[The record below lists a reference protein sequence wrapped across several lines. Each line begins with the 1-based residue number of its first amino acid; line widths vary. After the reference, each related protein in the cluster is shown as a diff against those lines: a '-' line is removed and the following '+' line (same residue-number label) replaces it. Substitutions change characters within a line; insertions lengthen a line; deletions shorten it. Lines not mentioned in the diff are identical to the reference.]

1 MLRNLEVTNFKAW
14 HKLRMAL
21 GRVTGVFGANSS
33 GKSSVLQFLLL
44 LKQTKNATDRGI
56 VVDFGGPNELVNL
69 GKYQDL
75 VHRGND
81 KVDIE
86 WTLDWDLPSH
96 LKINDPMGQRQA
108 VLMEGDSLQVN
119 SRVGWKGPGTAA
131 RHLRYKFSDTVFAI
145 EPKPENPSEFN
156 LRSEGPHS
164 LQLIRNQG
172 RGWALPGPIK
182 THLFPDQART
192 YFQNT
197 SFLSHFEAEYE
208 ALMDRI
214 YYLGP
219 LREHPTA
226 GRGQAPPMSERA
238 VSAASMPFWPLPHAA
253 RRETS
258 QPESGTRASRK

>member
-14 HKLRMAL
+14 HELRMAL
-21 GRVTGVFGANSS
+21 GKVTGVFGANSS

-81 KVDIE
+81 RADIE

-119 SRVGWKGPGTAA
+119 SRVGWKGPGIAA
-131 RHLRYKFSDTVFAI
+131 RHLKYRFSDTVFA
-145 EPKPENPSEFN
+145 
-156 LRSEGPHS
+156 L
-164 LQLIRNQG
+164 
-172 RGWALPGPIK
+172 
-182 THLFPDQART
+182 
-192 YFQNT
+192 
-197 SFLSHFEAEYE
+197 AE
-208 ALMDRI
+208 
-214 YYLGP
+214 
-219 LREHPTA
+219 
-226 GRGQAPPMSERA
+226 
-238 VSAASMPFWPLPHAA
+238 V
-253 RRETS
+253 
-258 QPESGTRASRK
+258 